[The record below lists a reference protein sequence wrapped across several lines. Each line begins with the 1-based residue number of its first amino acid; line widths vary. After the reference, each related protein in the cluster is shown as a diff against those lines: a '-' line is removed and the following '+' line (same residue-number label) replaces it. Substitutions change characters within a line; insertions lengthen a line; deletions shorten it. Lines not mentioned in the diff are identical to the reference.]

1 MATQDGRGQ
10 TVLRGKG
17 NNSLGKGSAGG
28 FGNTI
33 NTAAGGSGATVTAGA
48 DAGGRQAPGN
58 AGISGNRQASAG
70 DFSARL
76 TGIEARLS
84 LMEMGQ
90 RASQLTFSSLMDG
103 DLKVLDLQGEL
114 KMKIGIQSDGKP
126 GVSYHSGVAPPLPS
140 APSVS
145 SRQLS
150 YVVGWDGTFADGSP
164 RPSDFAR
171 VDVHVGYHNDF
182 EPDGTTAVGSL
193 FAEGVVMLPGD
204 IEDYWVRLVA
214 VSAADVPSAPTD
226 AVFVRP
232 LPATAIA
239 AESIAA
245 VHLAAEIIL
254 SSTIVAGNPAGA
266 HLEMNATGLRMTRA
280 DMTPTVVFSADEGNA
295 LITGSIQTALAG
307 SGKDRIVFNPFPDRD
322 WNEIRFYSPDDLTWS
337 SLFAT
342 KDKSNQA
349 GALGVQGFQ
358 NNTSNTVMASI
369 YGENSLLSGVFPLT
383 SGSADG
389 TIAMTDGLLV
399 STGQTAIVGG
409 GGPWLIHNY
418 KRPQSGANPAAGT
431 RDPFV
436 GFMDTATSA
445 VNGTSVLEFHEQT
458 DIVGGTQHI
467 AGIRCLG
474 TDLGFY
480 FGDEGYDT
488 SPSGTPFL
496 TVFARFAFK
505 AYDFRSPEQYVP
517 IATAGL
523 ATTSSEELKTDITP
537 ITEHLDPLDVFDS
550 VDPVRFRFKDPVSN
564 GDAVRTMWVPDL
576 APDEPHESQQLS
588 PHLLAAR
595 EQKTEDG
602 LIPVELPPV
611 ASRGANHYYG
621 LLAEDVEAVAPDA
634 IVQGAAGPMIDQSS
648 MNGLLW
654 AGIKALSEKVAALEA
669 SGS

>member
-17 NNSLGKGSAGG
+17 NASLGKGSSGGYGNTVNTAGG
-28 FGNTI
+28 ASSGSVT
-33 NTAAGGSGATVTAGA
+33 SGADG
-48 DAGGRQAPGN
+48 GGRTGSSS
-58 AGISGNRQASAG
+58 AGISGNRQVAAG
-70 DFSARL
+70 SFSARL
-76 TGIEARLS
+76 TGLEARLS

-90 RASQLTFSSLMDG
+90 RASQLTFSSMLDG
-103 DLKVLDLQGEL
+103 NLKVLDLEGEL

-126 GVSYHSGVAPPLPS
+126 GVSYHAGVAPPRPS
-140 APSVS
+140 PPSVS

-150 YVVGWDGTFADGSP
+150 YVVGWDGTFVDATP

-171 VDVHVGYHNDF
+171 IDVHVGYHNDF

-193 FAEGVVMLPGD
+193 LAEGVLMLPGD

-254 SSTIVAGNPAGA
+254 SSTIVAGNPSGA
-266 HLEMNATGLRMTRA
+266 HLEMNATGLRMVRA

-322 WNEIRFYSPDDLTWS
+322 WNEIRFYAPDDLTWS

-342 KDKSNQA
+342 KDKGNKA

-358 NNTSNTVMASI
+358 NFDSGTVMASI
-369 YGENSLLSGVFPLT
+369 YGQSSILTGVFPLT
-383 SGSADG
+383 AGSADG

-399 STGQTAIVGG
+399 STGQTALVGG
-409 GGPWLIHNY
+409 GGPWMIHNY
-418 KRPQSGANPAAGT
+418 KRPQPGANPAAGT

-436 GFMDTATSA
+436 GFMDTATSV

-458 DIVGGTQHI
+458 DIVGGNMHI
-467 AGIRCLG
+467 AGIRNLG
-474 TDLGFY
+474 TDLGVY
-480 FGDEGYDT
+480 WGDEGPDDRGFVNWY
-488 SPSGTPFL
+488 GR
-496 TVFARFAFK
+496 VAFK
-505 AYDFRSPEQYVP
+505 AYDFRSPETYTP
-517 IATAGL
+517 IAVAGL
-523 ATTSSEELKTDITP
+523 ATTSSENLKTDITP
-537 ITEHLDPLDVFDS
+537 LGEHVDVLDAFDA
-550 VDPVRFRFKDPVSN
+550 VDPVRFRFKNPVSN
-564 GDAVRTMWVPDL
+564 GDPVRTMWVPDL
-576 APDEPHESQQLS
+576 VSDDPHPDHQPTAELA
-588 PHLLAAR
+588 AAR
-595 EQKTEDG
+595 EAKTEDG
-602 LIPVELPPV
+602 YIPVELPPKPP
-611 ASRGANHYYG
+611 RGPQHYYG
-621 LLAEDVEAVAPDA
+621 LLAEEVEAVAPDA
-634 IVQGAAGPMIDQSS
+634 IVYGGAGPMIDQSS

-654 AGIKALSEKVAALEA
+654 AAVKALSEKVAALEA

>member
-1 MATQDGRGQ
+1 MTAQDGRGQ

-17 NNSLGKGSAGG
+17 NASLGKGSAGG
-28 FGNTI
+28 YGNTI
-33 NTAAGGSGATVTAGA
+33 NTAGGASSGSVTSGADGGGRTGSGS
-48 DAGGRQAPGN
+48 
-58 AGISGNRQASAG
+58 AGISGNRAVSSQS
-70 DFSARL
+70 FSARL
-76 TGIEARLS
+76 TGLEARLS
-84 LMEMGQ
+84 LMEMGT
-90 RASQLTFSSLMDG
+90 RASQLTFSSLLDG
-103 DLKVLDLQGEL
+103 NLKVLDLEGEL
-114 KMKIGIQSDGKP
+114 KMKIGMQSDGKP
-126 GVSYHSGVAPPLPS
+126 GVSYHSGVAPPVPS
-140 APSVS
+140 PPSLS
-145 SRQLS
+145 ARQLS
-150 YVVGWDGTFADGSP
+150 YVVGWDGTFADNTP

-171 VDVHVGYHNDF
+171 IDVHVGYHSDF
-182 EPDGTTAVGSL
+182 EPDGSTAVGSL
-193 FAEGVVMLPGD
+193 LAEGVLMLPGD

-214 VSAADVPSAPTD
+214 VSVADVPSPPTA

-266 HLEMNATGLRMTRA
+266 HLEMNATGLRMVRA

-322 WNEIRFYSPDDLTWS
+322 WNEIRFYAPDDLSWS

-342 KDKSNQA
+342 KDKGNQR
-349 GALGVQGFQ
+349 GALGLQGFQ
-358 NNTSNTVMASI
+358 NTDTGTVMAAI
-369 YGENSLLSGVFPLT
+369 YGEASILQGVFPLT
-383 SGSADG
+383 SGAADG

-399 STGQTAIVGG
+399 SIAQTALVGG

-418 KRPQSGANPAAGT
+418 KRPQSGANPAPGT

-436 GFMDTATSA
+436 AFMDTATSA

-458 DIVGGTQHI
+458 DIVGGQHL

-474 TDLGFY
+474 YDIGLY
-480 FGDEGYDT
+480 WGDEGIDYD
-488 SPSGTPFL
+488 PNNVPF
-496 TVFARFAFK
+496 TTAMARFAFK
-505 AYDFRSPEQYVP
+505 AYDFRSPETYVP
-517 IATAGL
+517 IATAGV
-523 ATTSSEELKTDITP
+523 ATTSSETLKTDITP
-537 ITEHLDPLDVFDS
+537 ITSHLDPLDVIDA
-550 VDPVRFRFKDPVSN
+550 VDPVRFQFKDPRAGGES
-564 GDAVRTMWVPDL
+564 RTLWLPDL
-576 APDEPHESQQLS
+576 MPDDPHPDHQPTPELA
-588 PHLLAAR
+588 AAR
-595 EQKTEDG
+595 EAKTEDG

-611 ASRGANHYYG
+611 PPRGGSHFYG
-621 LLAEDVEAVAPDA
+621 VIAEEVAAVAPDA
-634 IVQGAAGPMIDQSS
+634 VVPGSAGPMIDQSS